1 MTPQGVPYAPAVVG
15 VSIGTVLFLV
25 IVGTTIW
32 VGYDHAAADRVMG
45 RSFGDSTTFWVVACL
60 LLWIVAFPWYLV
72 HRQSRRTAF
81 LTPLDLDDEETDYQ
95 PPAAAFCGAC
105 GTQQALPGDRF
116 CRGCGASLGMD

>member
-1 MTPQGVPYAPAVVG
+1 MGYPYAPAVG
-15 VSIGTVLFLV
+15 EGIGAVLLVV

-45 RSFGDSTTFWVVACL
+45 RSFGDSTAFWVVACL

-81 LTPLDLDDEETDYQ
+81 LAPLDLGDEGEDTET
-95 PPAAAFCGAC
+95 PAPRGAFCGSC
-105 GTQQALPGDRF
+105 GTQQAHTEDQF
-116 CRGCGASLGMD
+116 CRACGAPLAEPPR